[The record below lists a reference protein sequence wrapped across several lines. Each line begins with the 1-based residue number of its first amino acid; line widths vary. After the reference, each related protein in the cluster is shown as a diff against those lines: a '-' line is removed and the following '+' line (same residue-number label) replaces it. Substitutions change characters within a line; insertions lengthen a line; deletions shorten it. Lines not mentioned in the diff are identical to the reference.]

1 MLERTRSAEYSKA
14 VYMNIKRS
22 PVLIISGPTATGKT
36 SLAIEVAKKF
46 ESEQHT
52 FVVINFDSLLFY
64 QELEIGTA
72 KPTPEERQD
81 VPHLGLDIVS
91 ISEEFNASSFT
102 TVAGDYIRELH
113 DQNKIPILVG
123 GSAFYLRALIKGM
136 FESEAVS
143 VSIRAQVQSLF
154 DTGGIELVREKLSEV
169 DPESAQK
176 LHVNDHYRNMRALEH
191 FLSTGHK
198 LSTQDARLKE
208 NDPYDFSKS
217 IHPEWDIFH
226 IYLDIPK
233 DEHWD
238 VIQGRTEKMI
248 EAGLEQ
254 EVRSLL
260 ERGFSPD
267 LKALNSIGYKE
278 TLDYIA
284 GRLPGRPAWSERI
297 SLSTRQ
303 LAKSQRTFFKKVT
316 PKNVYNPLLQKELI
330 LADVQA
336 FLCKD

>member
-1 MLERTRSAEYSKA
+1 
-14 VYMNIKRS
+14 MNMKQS

-36 SLAIEVAKKF
+36 ALAIEIAQTF
-46 ESEQHT
+46 TSEQHA

-64 QELEIGTA
+64 RELEIGTA
-72 KPTPEERQD
+72 KPSREERQN

-91 ISEEFNASSFT
+91 INDEFNASSFT
-102 TVAGDYIRELH
+102 TVARNYIRELH
-113 DQNKIPILVG
+113 EQNKIPILVG

-136 FESEAVS
+136 FESETVS
-143 VSIRAQVQSLF
+143 PNIRAQVQSLL
-154 DTGGIELVREKLSEV
+154 DTGGIELVREKLSAV
-169 DPESAQK
+169 DPESVQK

-198 LSTQDARLKE
+198 LSTQDARFKE

-233 DEHWD
+233 DEHWK
-238 VIQGRTEKMI
+238 VIQARTEKMI
-248 EAGLEQ
+248 DAGLEQ
-254 EVRSLL
+254 EVKDLL
-260 ERGFSPD
+260 EQGFSPE

-284 GRLPGRPAWSERI
+284 GQLPERAAWSERI

-316 PKNVYNPLLQKELI
+316 PKNVYNPLLQKKLI